1 MSRSA
6 RVASIDVLQT
16 LAGALQRFRGDAAS
30 SLDDLEM
37 ELRHALEWIHHDR
50 KEYWTREVQRGHENV
65 SQARLQLEQARVM
78 RRVASREPSCVDE
91 KHALERAKRRLETAR
106 QKVEAVEHWIYAV
119 DRAVDEFR
127 RSRAQFVT
135 WLDTDLARAV
145 AALNR
150 MSQSLDTY
158 VSLEAPASPA
168 PAAVG
173 SAADSAAAQGGEENS
188 AAPTAHDAETRGTG
202 P

>member
-16 LAGALQRFRGDAAS
+16 LAGALQRFRCDAAGA
-30 SLDDLEM
+30 LDDLEM

-50 KEYWTREVQRGHENV
+50 KEYWTREVQRGCENV
-65 SQARLQLEQARVM
+65 TQARLQLEQARIM
-78 RRVASREPSCVDE
+78 RRVAGREPSCIDE
-91 KHALERAKRRLETAR
+91 KRTLERARRRLETAR
-106 QKVEAVEHWIYAV
+106 QKVEAVEHWTYAV

-150 MSQSLDTY
+150 MSESLDTY

-168 PAAVG
+168 PAALG
-173 SAADSAAAQGGEENS
+173 SAVDSAAARGPEENS
-188 AAPTAHDAETRGTG
+188 AAQTAPDDETKGTG

>member
-50 KEYWTREVQRGHENV
+50 KEYWTREVQRGYENV
-65 SQARLQLEQARVM
+65 TQARLQLEQARVM
-78 RRVASREPSCVDE
+78 RRVAGREPSCIDE
-91 KHALERAKRRLETAR
+91 KRALERAKRRLETAR

-150 MSQSLDTY
+150 MSESLDTY
-158 VSLEAPASPA
+158 VSREAPAGPA

-173 SAADSAAAQGGEENS
+173 AADSAAAPGAEGNS
-188 AAPTAHDAETRGTG
+188 VAATNHDAETRGTG